1 MGVTAHCNME
11 STGALIT
18 YFSVNP
24 AFSLTPWPRE
34 FLQWICASHLF
45 QFQLFFAQHLLFK
58 SMLYFQ
64 KLLTNM
70 QDHSAALQAHYK
82 TCKVSFLNKRPQIH
96 VHLCNPTS
104 QVMEHLHS
112 RSEKGLGSFHPSHCH
127 PWECQAGCSCSYY
140 WESSVKK
147 DYKIQI
153 QCCFRFISSLTRWAQ
168 GMLHTELGALRCTG
182 PLKDEKSAPA
192 GFCMIQS
199 LF

>member
-1 MGVTAHCNME
+1 MEPLPFMGVTAHCNME

-70 QDHSAALQAHYK
+70 QDHSAAVQAHYK
-82 TCKVSFLNKRPQIH
+82 TCKVSFSKQKATDTCSPLQSSKPGNGI
-96 VHLCNPTS
+96 LTLS
-104 QVMEHLHS
+104 LW
-112 RSEKGLGSFHPSHCH
+112 KG
-127 PWECQAGCSCSYY
+127 
-140 WESSVKK
+140 
-147 DYKIQI
+147 
-153 QCCFRFISSLTRWAQ
+153 FRKFPPISLSSLGVPGWLL
-168 GMLHTELGALRCTG
+168 MLILLG
-182 PLKDEKSAPA
+182 E
-192 GFCMIQS
+192 FC
-199 LF
+199 